1 MSDIADVM
9 KAYSLGFMN
18 DMHNGWN
25 KANIHGNA
33 TVNFAITADTPTV
46 VTGEYRASGQK
57 AWIAEFGSG
66 SLVDKSNPTLDS
78 YRNNSAFNPERS
90 NDFEIRTRT
99 GEYTDLDGVVHEG
112 SGIGGVHGLNAE
124 KLGVHSVTPQLPR
137 HVMKEVLGEGD
148 APEPVRAK
156 NMKRAILDAFGVQ
169 VKREVMR
176 VL

>member
-9 KAYSLGFMN
+9 KEYSLGFMN
-18 DMHNGWN
+18 DMHNEWN

-66 SLVDKSNPTLDS
+66 SLLDS
-78 YRNNSAFNPERS
+78 DNPGLWAYSNSSVFNKERE
-90 NDFEIRTRT
+90 DFEIRTRT

-112 SGIGGVHGLNAE
+112 SGIGGHHGLNAE
-124 KLGVHSVTPQLPR
+124 KLGVHSVTPHPPG
-137 HVMKEVLGEGD
+137 HVMKEALGEGD

-156 NMKRAILDAFGVQ
+156 LMKQAILDAFGVQ
-169 VKREVMR
+169 VKREVRR

>member
-18 DMHNGWN
+18 DMHNEWN
-25 KANIHGNA
+25 KAHIHGNA

-66 SLVDKSNPTLDS
+66 SLLDS
-78 YRNNSAFNPERS
+78 DNPGLMAYSNSSVFNKERE
-90 NDFEIRTRT
+90 DFEIRTRT

-124 KLGVHSVTPQLPR
+124 KMGNRSVTPQLPR
-137 HVMKEVLGEGD
+137 HVMKEALGAGD

-156 NMKRAILDAFGVQ
+156 NMKQEILNAVGVEI
-169 VKREVMR
+169 RRSIGR

>member
-18 DMHNGWN
+18 DMHNEWN

-33 TVNFAITADTPTV
+33 MVNFAITADTPTV

-66 SLVDKSNPTLDS
+66 SLLDS
-78 YRNNSAFNPERS
+78 DNPGLMAYSNSSVFNKERE
-90 NDFEIRTRT
+90 DFEIRTRT

-124 KLGVHSVTPQLPR
+124 KLGNRSVTPHPPR
-137 HVMKEVLGEGD
+137 HVMKEALGAGD

-156 NMKRAILDAFGVQ
+156 SMKQAILDAFGVQ
-169 VKREVMR
+169 VKREVR
-176 VL
+176 GVL